1 MTTPHCYGLVNLK
14 PIVPGH
20 VLICPHKPH
29 RRLTDLSPTE
39 TTDLFTT
46 VQLAQKML
54 ARRYFKTPEPEA
66 GSFTIAAQDGP
77 DAGQT
82 VSHVHVH
89 VIPRI
94 KDDMGEGAAMDEI
107 YVKMAD
113 EEGNVGGALW
123 DRETQRPKPGGG
135 MPRIEDDDR
144 GVRTAEEMQE
154 EADGYKVTLREMGV
168 VGE

>member
-1 MTTPHCYGLVNLK
+1 
-14 PIVPGH
+14 
-20 VLICPHKPH
+20 
-29 RRLTDLSPTE
+29 
-39 TTDLFTT
+39 
-46 VQLAQKML
+46 ML
-54 ARRYFKTPEPEA
+54 ARTYFKTPEPEA
-66 GSFTIAAQDGP
+66 GSFTIAVQDGQ

-82 VSHVHVH
+82 VAHVHVH

-123 DRETQRPKPGGG
+123 DRETAAGGVGQRPKPGGG

-144 GVRTAEEMQE
+144 SVRTAEEMHE
-154 EADGYKVTLREMGV
+154 EADRYKATLREMGALS
-168 VGE
+168 E